1 MAAKVL
7 FHKER
12 MLNVIKKIIEKYKS
26 GAFREMWNETK
37 WLYSYAAKYKW
48 LIVIYIVI
56 GLFATGL
63 ALAASLVTKNLI
75 NEVIGGKISAAAV
88 ALYVFL
94 GLSGIAVSA
103 LNRRLSAKISLRVN
117 NEIRADVFG
126 KFIST
131 TWEEVSAFHS
141 GDLLNRI
148 NGDVSTVADSVIG
161 WIPSVTIKSA
171 QFIGAIA
178 IICYYDAAMALLSLI
193 SIPAAALISSL
204 LLRKM
209 RSYGTKIREAGSELM
224 SFFEESLQNIQ
235 TVKAFGLSQSLDGR
249 LAQLQKIYYDTS
261 LEYNALSVKVTS
273 GMSVLGLFVSYLC
286 MGWCIFRL
294 FTGAIDI
301 GTMVLFIQLSSYLSS
316 SISSLISSVPTVIS
330 ATVSAGRIISVL
342 NLPREEEDES
352 LAAREIADFGEAPE
366 IEFRDVSFGYK
377 NGGKVFSEVNLTVAP
392 GEFAAFVGPSGG
404 GKTTLLR
411 LLLGLVKPQSGKAT
425 LSAKGK
431 TTEISSVTRRI
442 FTYVPQEKAMFS
454 GTVAEM
460 LRLFSPE
467 ATDEEINAALK
478 AACAYDFVAALP
490 EGINTPLGERGAGFS
505 EGQNQRLAIARAVLR
520 KAPVLLL
527 DEATSALDLETER
540 QVLENITALCRGK
553 TLIVMTHRE
562 SVLPLCDSVYRISG
576 GKVEKVRYR
585 ALLLLSV

>member
-7 FHKER
+7 FRKER

-48 LIVIYIVI
+48 IIVIYIVI

-75 NEVIGGKISAAAV
+75 NEVLGGKISAAAV

-235 TVKAFGLSQSLDGR
+235 TVKAFGLSQSLDNR

-527 DEATSALDLETER
+527 DEATSALGLETER
-540 QVLENITALCRGK
+540 RVLENITALCRGK

-576 GKVEKVRYR
+576 GKVEKVR
-585 ALLLLSV
+585 

>member
-7 FHKER
+7 FRKER

-75 NEVIGGKISAAAV
+75 NEVLGGKISAAAV

-352 LAAREIADFGEAPE
+352 LAAREIVDFGEAPE

-411 LLLGLVKPQSGKAT
+411 LLLGLVKPQSGQAT

-431 TTEISSVTRRI
+431 TTEISSATRRI

-540 QVLENITALCRGK
+540 RVLENITALCRGK

-576 GKVEKVRYR
+576 GKVEKVR
-585 ALLLLSV
+585 

>member
-1 MAAKVL
+1 
-7 FHKER
+7 

-75 NEVIGGKISAAAV
+75 NEVLGGKISAAAV

-161 WIPSVTIKSA
+161 WIPSVTVKSA

-377 NGGKVFSEVNLTVAP
+377 NGGKVFSGVNLTVAP

-431 TTEISSVTRRI
+431 TAEISSVTRRI

-540 QVLENITALCRGK
+540 RVLENITALCRGK

-576 GKVEKVRYR
+576 GKVEKVR
-585 ALLLLSV
+585 

>member
-7 FHKER
+7 FRKER

-75 NEVIGGKISAAAV
+75 NEVLGGKISAAAV

-478 AACAYDFVAALP
+478 AACAYDFVATLP

-540 QVLENITALCRGK
+540 RVLENITALCRGK

-576 GKVEKVRYR
+576 GKVEKVR
-585 ALLLLSV
+585 

>member
-7 FHKER
+7 FRKER

-56 GLFATGL
+56 GLFATGI

-75 NEVIGGKISAAAV
+75 NEVLGGKISAAAV

-460 LRLFSPE
+460 LRLFSTE

-540 QVLENITALCRGK
+540 RVLENITALCRGK

-576 GKVEKVRYR
+576 GKVEKVR
-585 ALLLLSV
+585 

>member
-7 FHKER
+7 FRKER

-48 LIVIYIVI
+48 LIVLYIVI

-75 NEVIGGKISAAAV
+75 NEVLGGKISAAAV

-352 LAAREIADFGEAPE
+352 LAALEIADFGEAPE

-431 TTEISSVTRRI
+431 TTEISSATRRI

-540 QVLENITALCRGK
+540 RVLENITALCRGK

-576 GKVEKVRYR
+576 GKVEKVR
-585 ALLLLSV
+585 

>member
-7 FHKER
+7 FRKER

-75 NEVIGGKISAAAV
+75 NEVLGGKISAAAV

-235 TVKAFGLSQSLDGR
+235 TVKAFGLSQSLDNR

-366 IEFRDVSFGYK
+366 IEFRGVSFGYK

-540 QVLENITALCRGK
+540 RVLENITALCRGK

-576 GKVEKVRYR
+576 GKVEKVR
-585 ALLLLSV
+585 

>member
-7 FHKER
+7 FRKER

-75 NEVIGGKISAAAV
+75 NEVLGGKISAAAV

-527 DEATSALDLETER
+527 DEATSALDLETEHR
-540 QVLENITALCRGK
+540 VLENITALCRGK

-576 GKVEKVRYR
+576 GKVEKVR
-585 ALLLLSV
+585 

>member
-7 FHKER
+7 FRKER

-75 NEVIGGKISAAAV
+75 NEVLGGKISAAAV

-540 QVLENITALCRGK
+540 RVLENITALCRGK

-576 GKVEKVRYR
+576 GKVEKVR
-585 ALLLLSV
+585 

>member
-7 FHKER
+7 FRKER

-48 LIVIYIVI
+48 LIVLYIVI

-75 NEVIGGKISAAAV
+75 NEVLGGKISAAAV

-161 WIPSVTIKSA
+161 WIPSVTVKSA

-352 LAAREIADFGEAPE
+352 LAAREIADFDEAPE

-377 NGGKVFSEVNLTVAP
+377 NGGKVFSGVNLTVAP

-431 TTEISSVTRRI
+431 TAEISSVTRRI

-540 QVLENITALCRGK
+540 RVLENITAFCRGK

-576 GKVEKVRYR
+576 GKVEKVR
-585 ALLLLSV
+585 

>member
-1 MAAKVL
+1 
-7 FHKER
+7 

-48 LIVIYIVI
+48 LIVLYIVI

-75 NEVIGGKISAAAV
+75 NEVLGGKISAAAV

-161 WIPSVTIKSA
+161 WIPSVTVKSA

-352 LAAREIADFGEAPE
+352 LAAREIADFDEAPE

-377 NGGKVFSEVNLTVAP
+377 NGGKVFSGVNLTVAP

-490 EGINTPLGERGAGFS
+490 NGINTPLGERGAGFS

-576 GKVEKVRYR
+576 GKVEKVR
-585 ALLLLSV
+585 

>member
-1 MAAKVL
+1 
-7 FHKER
+7 

-249 LAQLQKIYYDTS
+249 LAQLQKIYYDTI

-352 LAAREIADFGEAPE
+352 LAAREIADFDEAPE
-366 IEFRDVSFGYK
+366 LEFRDVSFGYK

-540 QVLENITALCRGK
+540 RVLENITALCRGK

-576 GKVEKVRYR
+576 GKVEKVR
-585 ALLLLSV
+585 

>member
-7 FHKER
+7 FRKER

-48 LIVIYIVI
+48 LIVLYIVI

-352 LAAREIADFGEAPE
+352 LAAREITDFGEAPE

-540 QVLENITALCRGK
+540 RVLENITALCRGK

-576 GKVEKVRYR
+576 GKVEKVR
-585 ALLLLSV
+585 

>member
-7 FHKER
+7 FRKER

-161 WIPSVTIKSA
+161 WIPSVTVKSA

-273 GMSVLGLFVSYLC
+273 GMSVLGLLVSYLC

-540 QVLENITALCRGK
+540 RVLENITALCRGK

-576 GKVEKVRYR
+576 GKVEKVR
-585 ALLLLSV
+585 

>member
-7 FHKER
+7 FRKER

-75 NEVIGGKISAAAV
+75 NEVLGGKISAAAV

-352 LAAREIADFGEAPE
+352 LAAREIADFDEAPE

-540 QVLENITALCRGK
+540 RVLENITALCRGK

-576 GKVEKVRYR
+576 GKVEKVR
-585 ALLLLSV
+585 

>member
-1 MAAKVL
+1 
-7 FHKER
+7 

-75 NEVIGGKISAAAV
+75 NEVLGGKISAAAV

-352 LAAREIADFGEAPE
+352 LAAREIADFDEAPE

-527 DEATSALDLETER
+527 DEATSALDLETEHR
-540 QVLENITALCRGK
+540 VLENITALCRGK

-576 GKVEKVRYR
+576 GKVEKVR
-585 ALLLLSV
+585 

>member
-7 FHKER
+7 FRKER

-75 NEVIGGKISAAAV
+75 NEVLGGKISAAAV

-235 TVKAFGLSQSLDGR
+235 TVKAFGLSQSLDSR

-431 TTEISSVTRRI
+431 AAEISSATRRI

-540 QVLENITALCRGK
+540 RVLENITALCRGK

-576 GKVEKVRYR
+576 GKVEKVR
-585 ALLLLSV
+585 

>member
-7 FHKER
+7 FRKER

-75 NEVIGGKISAAAV
+75 NEVLGGKISAAAV

-576 GKVEKVRYR
+576 GKVEKVR
-585 ALLLLSV
+585 

>member
-7 FHKER
+7 FRKER

-392 GEFAAFVGPSGG
+392 GEFTAFVGPSGG

-490 EGINTPLGERGAGFS
+490 DGINTPLGERGAGFS

-540 QVLENITALCRGK
+540 RVLENITALCRGK

-576 GKVEKVRYR
+576 GKVEKVR
-585 ALLLLSV
+585 

>member
-7 FHKER
+7 FRKER

-75 NEVIGGKISAAAV
+75 NEVLGGKISAAAV

-431 TTEISSVTRRI
+431 TAEISSVTRRI

-540 QVLENITALCRGK
+540 RVLENITALCRGK

-576 GKVEKVRYR
+576 GKVEKVR
-585 ALLLLSV
+585 

>member
-1 MAAKVL
+1 
-7 FHKER
+7 

-75 NEVIGGKISAAAV
+75 NEVLGGKISAAAV

-235 TVKAFGLSQSLDGR
+235 TVKAFGLSQSLDSR

-377 NGGKVFSEVNLTVAP
+377 NGGKVFSEVNLTVVP

-490 EGINTPLGERGAGFS
+490 EGINTTLGERGAGFS

-540 QVLENITALCRGK
+540 RVLENITALCRGK

-576 GKVEKVRYR
+576 GKVEKVR
-585 ALLLLSV
+585 

>member
-1 MAAKVL
+1 
-7 FHKER
+7 
-12 MLNVIKKIIEKYKS
+12 MLKKIIEKYKS

-48 LIVIYIVI
+48 LIVLYIVV

-63 ALAASLVTKNLI
+63 SLFASLVSKNLI
-75 NEVIGGKISAAAV
+75 NEVIGGKISSAAV

-94 GLSGIAVSA
+94 GVSGIAVSA
-103 LNRRLSAKISLRVN
+103 FNRRISAKISLRVN
-117 NEIRADVFG
+117 NEIRADVFS

-161 WIPSVTIKSA
+161 WIPSVTVKLA
-171 QFIGAIA
+171 QFIGALA
-178 IICYYDAAMALLSLI
+178 IIFYYDAAMALLSLI

-209 RSYGTKIREAGSELM
+209 RSYGAKIREAGSELM

-235 TVKAFGLSQSLDGR
+235 TVKAFGLSQSLDSR
-249 LAQLQKIYYDTS
+249 LAQLQKIYCDTS

-273 GMSVLGLFVSYLC
+273 GMSVLGLAVSYLC
-286 MGWCIFRL
+286 MGWCIYRL

-301 GTMVLFIQLSSYLSS
+301 GTMVLFLQLSGYLSS
-316 SISSLISSVPTVIS
+316 SISSLIGSVPTVIT
-330 ATVSAGRIISVL
+330 ATVSAGRIIAVL
-342 NLPREEEDES
+342 NLPREAS
-352 LAAREIADFGEAPE
+352 GGNGAAEEIAASGKVPE
-366 IEFRDVSFGYK
+366 IEFDNVGFGYK
-377 NGGKVFSEVNLTVAP
+377 NGGEVFSGVNLKIAP

-404 GKTTLLR
+404 GKTTFLR
-411 LLLGLVKPQSGKAT
+411 VLLGLVKPAFGKAT
-425 LSAKGK
+425 LSAGGV
-431 TTEISSVTRRI
+431 TAEISPATRKI
-442 FTYVPQEKAMFS
+442 FTYVPQEKAVFS

-460 LRLFSPE
+460 LRLFSPN
-467 ATDEEINAALK
+467 ATDEEIFAALK

-490 EGINTPLGERGAGFS
+490 QGINTPLGERGAGFS
-505 EGQNQRLAIARAVLR
+505 EGQNQRLSIARAVLR

-540 QVLENITALCRGK
+540 TVLENITALCRGK

-562 SVLPLCDSVYRISG
+562 SVLPLCDSVYQISG
-576 GKVEKVRYR
+576 GKVSRLRGK
-585 ALLLLSV
+585 

>member
-1 MAAKVL
+1 MTAKVL
-7 FHKER
+7 FRKER

-75 NEVIGGKISAAAV
+75 NEVLGGKISAAAV

-209 RSYGTKIREAGSELM
+209 RSYGTKIRESGSELM

-520 KAPVLLL
+520 KTPVLLL

-540 QVLENITALCRGK
+540 RVLENITALCRGK

-576 GKVEKVRYR
+576 GKVEKVR
-585 ALLLLSV
+585 

>member
-75 NEVIGGKISAAAV
+75 NEVLGGKISAAAV

-161 WIPSVTIKSA
+161 WIPSVTVKSA

-540 QVLENITALCRGK
+540 RVLENITALCRGK

-576 GKVEKVRYR
+576 GKVEKVR
-585 ALLLLSV
+585 

>member
-7 FHKER
+7 FRKER

-161 WIPSVTIKSA
+161 WIPSVTVKSA

-352 LAAREIADFGEAPE
+352 LAALEIADFGEAPE

-540 QVLENITALCRGK
+540 RVLENITALCRGK
-553 TLIVMTHRE
+553 TLIVMNHRE

-576 GKVEKVRYR
+576 GKVEKVR
-585 ALLLLSV
+585 

>member
-56 GLFATGL
+56 GLFATGI

-75 NEVIGGKISAAAV
+75 NEVLGGKISAAAV

-161 WIPSVTIKSA
+161 WIPSVTVKSA

-352 LAAREIADFGEAPE
+352 LAALEIADFGEAPE

-540 QVLENITALCRGK
+540 RVLENITALCRGK

-576 GKVEKVRYR
+576 GKVEKVR
-585 ALLLLSV
+585 

>member
-7 FHKER
+7 FRKER

-56 GLFATGL
+56 GLFATGI

-75 NEVIGGKISAAAV
+75 NEVLGGKISAAAV

-273 GMSVLGLFVSYLC
+273 GMSVLGLLVSYLC

-392 GEFAAFVGPSGG
+392 GEFTAFVGPSGG

-540 QVLENITALCRGK
+540 RVLENITALCRGK

-576 GKVEKVRYR
+576 GKVEKVR
-585 ALLLLSV
+585 

>member
-7 FHKER
+7 FRKER

-75 NEVIGGKISAAAV
+75 NEVLGGKISAAAV

-377 NGGKVFSEVNLTVAP
+377 NGGKVFSEVNLTVVP

-540 QVLENITALCRGK
+540 RVLENITALCRGK

-576 GKVEKVRYR
+576 GKVEKVR
-585 ALLLLSV
+585 

>member
-1 MAAKVL
+1 M
-7 FHKER
+7 
-12 MLNVIKKIIEKYKS
+12 IKKIIEKYKS

-75 NEVIGGKISAAAV
+75 NEVLGGKISAAAV

-171 QFIGAIA
+171 QFIGTIA

-540 QVLENITALCRGK
+540 RVLENITALCRGK

-576 GKVEKVRYR
+576 GKVEKVR
-585 ALLLLSV
+585 

>member
-7 FHKER
+7 FRKER

-75 NEVIGGKISAAAV
+75 NEVLGGKISAAAV

-527 DEATSALDLETER
+527 DEATSALDLYTER
-540 QVLENITALCRGK
+540 RVLENITALCRGK

-576 GKVEKVRYR
+576 GKVEKVR
-585 ALLLLSV
+585 

>member
-7 FHKER
+7 FRKER

-75 NEVIGGKISAAAV
+75 NEVLGGKISAAAV

-131 TWEEVSAFHS
+131 TWEDVSAFHS

-235 TVKAFGLSQSLDGR
+235 TVKAFGLSQSLDSR

-377 NGGKVFSEVNLTVAP
+377 NGGKVFSEVDLTVAP

-431 TTEISSVTRRI
+431 TTEISSATRRI

-490 EGINTPLGERGAGFS
+490 EGINTHLGERGAGFS

-576 GKVEKVRYR
+576 GKVEKVR
-585 ALLLLSV
+585 

>member
-7 FHKER
+7 FRKER

-75 NEVIGGKISAAAV
+75 NEVLGGKISAAAV

-392 GEFAAFVGPSGG
+392 GEFAAFVGHSGG

-540 QVLENITALCRGK
+540 RVLENITALCRGK

-576 GKVEKVRYR
+576 GKVEKVR
-585 ALLLLSV
+585 

>member
-7 FHKER
+7 FRKER

-75 NEVIGGKISAAAV
+75 NEVLGGKISAAAV

-540 QVLENITALCRGK
+540 RLLENITALCRGK

-576 GKVEKVRYR
+576 GKVEKVR
-585 ALLLLSV
+585 

>member
-7 FHKER
+7 FRKER

-75 NEVIGGKISAAAV
+75 NEVLGGKISAAAV

-131 TWEEVSAFHS
+131 TWEDVSAFHS

-366 IEFRDVSFGYK
+366 IEFRDVNFGYK

-431 TTEISSVTRRI
+431 TTEISSATRRI

-540 QVLENITALCRGK
+540 RVLENITALCRGK

-576 GKVEKVRYR
+576 GKVEKVR
-585 ALLLLSV
+585 

>member
-7 FHKER
+7 FRKER

-352 LAAREIADFGEAPE
+352 LAAREIADFDEAPE

-467 ATDEEINAALK
+467 TTDEEINAALK

-540 QVLENITALCRGK
+540 RVLENITALCRGK

-576 GKVEKVRYR
+576 GKVEKVR
-585 ALLLLSV
+585 

>member
-1 MAAKVL
+1 
-7 FHKER
+7 

-75 NEVIGGKISAAAV
+75 NEVLGGKISAAAV

-131 TWEEVSAFHS
+131 TWEDVSAFHS

-148 NGDVSTVADSVIG
+148 NGDVSTVPDSVIG

-411 LLLGLVKPQSGKAT
+411 LLLGLVKPQSGQAT

-431 TTEISSVTRRI
+431 TTEISSATRRI

-540 QVLENITALCRGK
+540 RVLENITALCRGK

-576 GKVEKVRYR
+576 GKVEKVR
-585 ALLLLSV
+585 

>member
-1 MAAKVL
+1 
-7 FHKER
+7 
-12 MLNVIKKIIEKYKS
+12 MLKKIIEKYKS

-48 LIVIYIVI
+48 LIVLYIVV

-63 ALAASLVTKNLI
+63 SLFASLVSKNLI
-75 NEVIGGKISAAAV
+75 NEVIGGKISSAAV

-94 GLSGIAVSA
+94 GVSGIAVSA
-103 LNRRLSAKISLRVN
+103 FNRRISAKISLRVN
-117 NEIRADVFG
+117 NEIRADVFS

-148 NGDVSTVADSVIG
+148 NGDVSIVADSVIG
-161 WIPSVTIKSA
+161 WIPSVTVKLA
-171 QFIGAIA
+171 QFIGALA
-178 IICYYDAAMALLSLI
+178 IIFYYDAAMALLSLI

-209 RSYGTKIREAGSELM
+209 RSYGAKIREAGSELM

-235 TVKAFGLSQSLDGR
+235 TVKAFGLSQSLDSR
-249 LAQLQKIYYDTS
+249 LAQLQKIYFDTS

-273 GMSVLGLFVSYLC
+273 GMSVLGLAVSYLC
-286 MGWCIFRL
+286 MGWCIYRL

-301 GTMVLFIQLSSYLSS
+301 GTMVLFLQLSGYLSS
-316 SISSLISSVPTVIS
+316 SISSLIGSVPTVIT
-330 ATVSAGRIISVL
+330 ATVSAGRIIAVL
-342 NLPREEEDES
+342 NLPREAS
-352 LAAREIADFGEAPE
+352 GGNGAAEEIAASGKVPE
-366 IEFRDVSFGYK
+366 IEFDNVGFGYK
-377 NGGKVFSEVNLTVAP
+377 NGGEVFSGVNLKIAP
-392 GEFAAFVGPSGG
+392 GKFAAFVGPSGG

-411 LLLGLVKPQSGKAT
+411 VLLGLVKPAFGKAT
-425 LSAKGK
+425 LSAGGV
-431 TTEISSVTRRI
+431 TAEISPATRKI
-442 FTYVPQEKAMFS
+442 FTYVPQEKAVFS

-460 LRLFSPE
+460 LRLFSPD
-467 ATDEEINAALK
+467 ATDEEIFAALK

-490 EGINTPLGERGAGFS
+490 QGINTPLGERGAGFS
-505 EGQNQRLAIARAVLR
+505 EGQNQRLSIARAVLR

-540 QVLENITALCRGK
+540 TVLENITALCRGK

-562 SVLPLCDSVYRISG
+562 SVLPLCDSVYQISG
-576 GKVEKVRYR
+576 GKVSRLRGK
-585 ALLLLSV
+585 

>member
-7 FHKER
+7 FRKER

-75 NEVIGGKISAAAV
+75 NEVLGGKISAAAV

-352 LAAREIADFGEAPE
+352 LAAREIADFDEAPE

-431 TTEISSVTRRI
+431 AAEISSATRRI

-478 AACAYDFVAALP
+478 AACTYDFVAALP

-527 DEATSALDLETER
+527 DEATSALVLETER
-540 QVLENITALCRGK
+540 RVLENITALCRGK

-576 GKVEKVRYR
+576 GKVEKVR
-585 ALLLLSV
+585 